1 MIAHRH
7 LDCGALPVDVHLSQF
22 TTGSGA
28 TEIHITAT
36 PTTTGDIA
44 TQLGMLAHAYE
55 QALAS
60 VGAAP
65 SSAVLRRLFC
75 SDPANQAGA
84 LAASALTRGDC
95 AVSVVGQAPVGPA
108 KVALWAYHLCDPTGP
123 LTVARDGATFSL
135 HRGALTHHWSTGL
148 TGTTVRDPYAQSRR
162 LLADYARELGD
173 RGLTLAD
180 HLVRTWFFVRDVD
193 LNYGGLVQA
202 RRELFDHHGLTGDTH
217 YTASTGIGG
226 ETTEVDALVFMDAW
240 AISGVRPEQVRYLK
254 APEHLSPTRLYG
266 VTFERATAI
275 AYRDRAH
282 LIVSGTASIDARGE
296 TLHVG
301 DISRQLE
308 RTLEN
313 VEALL
318 AEGGASGTD
327 MSHWLVYLRDGSD
340 APIVQAEMR
349 QRFPEAPMIFV
360 RAPVCRPAWLVEVEG
375 IALIGHDAPDLPPL

>member
-7 LDCGALPVDVHLSQF
+7 LDCGDLPVDVHLSRF
-22 TTGSGA
+22 ATGTGA
-28 TEIHITAT
+28 IEIHVTAT
-36 PTTTGDIA
+36 PTATGDIA
-44 TQLGMLAHAYE
+44 THLEMLTRAYE
-55 QALAS
+55 QALAR
-60 VGAAP
+60 VGTDP

-75 SDPANQAGA
+75 SDLANQAEA
-84 LAASALTRGDC
+84 LAASPLTRDDC
-95 AVSVVGQAPVGPA
+95 AISVVGQAPAGPA

-123 LTVARDGATFSL
+123 LAVARDGATFSL

-148 TGTTVRDPYAQSRR
+148 TGADAHDPYAQSQR

-202 RRELFDHHGLTGDTH
+202 RRELFDRHGLSGDTH

-226 ETTEVDALVFMDAW
+226 EATEVGALVFMDAW
-240 AISGVRPEQVRYLK
+240 AISGMRPEQVRYLK
-254 APEHLSPTRLYG
+254 ALDHLSPTRLYG

-282 LIVSGTASIDARGE
+282 LVVSGTASIDARGE
-296 TLHVG
+296 ILHTG

-318 AEGGASGTD
+318 AEGGASSSD
-327 MSHWLVYLRDGSD
+327 MSHWLVYLRDESD
-340 APIVQAEMR
+340 APVVQAEMR
-349 QRFPEAPMIFV
+349 RRFPEAPMVFV
-360 RAPVCRPAWLVEVEG
+360 HAPVCRPAWLVEVEG
-375 IALIGHDAPDLPPL
+375 IALIHHDAPDLPPL